1 MIKTI
6 RLILAEDDEFLQQLL
21 QMQCEALG
29 AEVTS
34 VSNGEEAISLAL
46 TYEYDVLL
54 MDIQM
59 PVCDGIQAMTLLRQ
73 LGYERPIYA
82 MSADHITADG
92 FTGVLTKPLQEA
104 DLQKLLQHQPPKAP
118 VALVIA
124 PELMQQFLQSLP
136 LLLQEFA
143 RCYQQQNRA
152 ELQRLSHKLAG
163 SAGSFGYPA
172 ISEQAK
178 QLQLALL
185 QQEPEAVIEERLA
198 RLQQQLQEVMHG

>member
-1 MIKTI
+1 MTETM
-6 RLILAEDDEFLQQLL
+6 RLILAEDDDFLRQLL
-21 QMQCEALG
+21 QLHCEALG
-29 AEVTS
+29 ADVAA
-34 VSNGEEAISLAL
+34 VSNGEEAVSLAL

-104 DLQKLLQHQPPKAP
+104 DLQQLLQQHSHKAP
-118 VALVIA
+118 VSLVVA

-136 LLLQEFA
+136 LL
-143 RCYQQQNRA
+143 QQQFASCCQQKNWS
-152 ELQRLSHKLAG
+152 ELQRLSHKLTG

-172 ISEQAK
+172 ISEAAK

-185 QQEPEAVIEERLA
+185 QLAPETVIEEHLA
-198 RLQQQLQEVMHG
+198 RLQQQLQGAIHG